1 LAPWLALA
9 TAAHRHRF
17 RCRCGDRDARGT
29 RAAGTAT
36 TTNRPLPNRS
46 WERLRAVLAK
56 ETASGAAT
64 AASIGGTERCAVEA
78 FAFLG
83 DVDG

>member
-1 LAPWLALA
+1 MRRSRRAL
-9 TAAHRHRF
+9 H
-17 RCRCGDRDARGT
+17 

-36 TTNRPLPNRS
+36 TTDRPLPKRS

-56 ETASGAAT
+56 GTASGAAT
-64 AASIGGTERCAVEA
+64 AAPIGGTERRALEA